1 MPAKKTT
8 NRKSVKKPVKKTPR
22 SKKKMDAIKLSPKQ
36 LEVVKYLKSRKAT
49 SATQAVDRKQV
60 WEKCSV
66 GFGPIVALKKAGLLC
81 RADIEDG
88 TKEYYLTK
96 LGVAASMR

>member
-1 MPAKKTT
+1 MAAKKTT
-8 NRKSVKKPVKKTPR
+8 TRKSVKKTPR
-22 SKKKMDAIKLSPKQ
+22 SKKKMDTIKLSPKQ

-49 SATQAVDRKQV
+49 STTNAVDRKQV
-60 WEKCSV
+60 WEKCEV